1 MSADDE
7 RPHLAAL
14 RDGDSTRRATV
25 APPPRPRAVPA
36 PTAQPGPDLGRDDA
50 VVPEKAE
57 AEPESPTTTEEP
69 VARPAKRPSRSNAAA
84 KPVSPATGGRQRGNR
99 REFQVRLTETV
110 ASLLYELSE
119 RERMTLGQAAMAAV
133 RREHKALR
141 SETVTTVED
150 DGFAPVELTR
160 RQLAATEP
168 KRLVTIRVTRA
179 EAEAFDKLADDTR
192 MSYSLLLDEAIRR
205 AHGLKDQSSPPT

>member
-1 MSADDE
+1 MSGTGSE

-14 RDGDSTRRATV
+14 RDGDPVRKASV
-25 APPPRPRAVPA
+25 APPPRPQAVPDRPH
-36 PTAQPGPDLGRDDA
+36 PTKSDEPIASESSRSVEDDDVA
-50 VVPEKAE
+50 KKEATPE
-57 AEPESPTTTEEP
+57 
-69 VARPAKRPSRSNAAA
+69 RPAKRRSRSKPAS
-84 KPVSPATGGRQRGNR
+84 KPVSPSTGGRQRGNR

-119 RERMTLGQAAMAAV
+119 SERMTLGQAAMAAV

-141 SETVTTVED
+141 AETVVTVED

-160 RQLAATEP
+160 RQLGATEP
-168 KRLVTIRVTRA
+168 KRLVTIRVTMA
-179 EAEAFDKLADDTR
+179 EADAFDQLADDTR

-205 AHGLKDQSSPPT
+205 AHGLKTDDASP

>member
-14 RDGDSTRRATV
+14 RDGDSTRKTTV
-25 APPPRPRAVPA
+25 APPPRPVPA
-36 PTAQPGPDLGRDDA
+36 RTADPDRDPAPEEADA
-50 VVPEKAE
+50 DAADK
-57 AEPESPTTTEEP
+57 AEPEPEGSATTEKP
-69 VARPAKRPSRSNAAA
+69 PARPAKRPAQRKGPA
-84 KPVSPATGGRQRGNR
+84 KPASPATGGRQRGNR

-141 SETVTTVED
+141 AETVTTVED

-168 KRLVTIRVTRA
+168 KRLVTIRVTQA
-179 EAEAFDKLADDTR
+179 EADAFDKLADDTR
-192 MSYSLLLDEAIRR
+192 MSYSLLLDEAMRR
-205 AHGLKDQSSPPT
+205 AHGLKDQSTPPT